1 MKKGMRTRLVL
12 STMILAVILLI
23 LPIFLALALPS
34 AFEEDRSGNDLDELE
49 AMLSGEHRGSSYGTE
64 GTNTNLYSS
73 SQPVQAILGPS
84 YDPPYKNAFQN
95 DTYFG
100 DFIRQLYGAS
110 TPEINQ
116 TWSEIFLNGT
126 LYLNISGKKAE
137 KPSGHFIKPILIEE
151 PDF

>member
-1 MKKGMRTRLVL
+1 MIMLV
-12 STMILAVILLI
+12 VILL
-23 LPIFLALALPS
+23 LLFSPIFSALPS

-49 AMLSGEHRGSSYGTE
+49 AMLSGEHRGSSYGTGE
-64 GTNTNLYSS
+64 AKAYSS
-73 SQPVQAILGPS
+73 SPSSSSPQQVQAFLGPI

-100 DFIRQLYGAS
+100 SFIQQLYGA
-110 TPEINQ
+110 TIPGVDQ
-116 TWSEIFLNGT
+116 AWSEIFLNGT

-137 KPSGHFIKPILIEE
+137 KKSSHFIKPILIEE

>member
-12 STMILAVILLI
+12 LMMLAVISLL
-23 LPIFLALALPS
+23 LLVSPIFLALPS
-34 AFEEDRSGNDLDELE
+34 AFEEDRSGDDLDELE
-49 AMLSGEHRGSSYGTE
+49 AMLSGEHRGSSYGTGE
-64 GTNTNLYSS
+64 TEPYRS
-73 SQPVQAILGPS
+73 SQPVQALLGPS

-100 DFIRQLYGAS
+100 SFIQQLYGAPI
-110 TPEINQ
+110 PEINQ
-116 TWSEIFLNGT
+116 TWSELFLNGT

-137 KPSGHFIKPILIEE
+137 KPNSHFIKPILIEE